1 MTRFN
6 FQKILFTLFLGL
18 SPLMLRAN
26 GPIIQSTIQDQIR
39 LKLENIQPGASLTIR
54 DQKLSSSDE
63 IYSFY
68 SNRAFEEA
76 WSSEGVLTELAYEL
90 RFEIRQSKFD
100 GLNPHDYHLGI
111 IDAFFETFESNKKN
125 KVPNDQAELVDL
137 ELFLSNA
144 FFQLSAHLDRGKVDP
159 SLLKST
165 WGISPKPLKVN
176 YSELLSSAIEQGDI
190 RRNLEKLYPKFTIYK
205 RGREVIRA
213 LEEKS
218 KSDSLT
224 WKPVKIEKTIKVG
237 ESNNS
242 IPIIRQRL
250 QFWGYMGQYELED
263 PKVYDS
269 SLFKGVQE
277 FQMKNG
283 MEPDGALGKNSIA
296 GINNSPSVLMDRA
309 AVNMERLRWLP
320 DTVKEAEII
329 LVNIANYR
337 LDYINKLDTIFS
349 SKVIVGLRYHAT
361 PIFSAP
367 MSYIVFSPFWN
378 IPNSIAR
385 NEIIPAIRKN
395 PNYLSQKNMEVVT
408 FSGQPVDPGSVNW
421 SAKTF
426 PYMIRQ
432 RPGGSNSLGLVKFM
446 FPNKYSVYIHDTPSR
461 SLFEREDRA
470 LSHGCIRLQNP
481 AEFAK
486 ILLSEMPGW
495 TEERIQEAMNR
506 KSELIVNLNR
516 KIPVVLVYLTF
527 WADSRGQANFRQD
540 VYNRDEEILT
550 LLKK

>member
-1 MTRFN
+1 MYRIITFA
-6 FQKILFTLFLGL
+6 FFLVF
-18 SPLMLRAN
+18 SPIFLRAN
-26 GPIIQSTIQDQIR
+26 SAVIQTTIQDQIR
-39 LKLENIQPGASLTIR
+39 LKLENVQPGFPLNIR
-54 DQKLSSSDE
+54 NQKLTSSDE

-76 WSSEGVLTELAYEL
+76 WSSDGFLTELAYEL

-100 GLNPHDYHLGI
+100 GLNPLDYHLAI

-125 KVPNDQAELVDL
+125 KLPNDQGELVDL
-137 ELFLSNA
+137 ELFLSDA

-165 WGISPKPLKVN
+165 WGISPKPQKIN
-176 YSELLSSAIEQGDI
+176 YSELLAEALVEGEV

-213 LEEKS
+213 LDEKS
-218 KSDSLT
+218 KSDSLN
-224 WKPVKIEKTIKVG
+224 WKPVKIDKTIKVG

-242 IPIIRQRL
+242 IPVIRQRL
-250 QFWGYMGQYELED
+250 QFWGYMGQYESEE

-283 MEPDGALGKNSIA
+283 MQPDGAIGKNSLA
-296 GINNSPSVLMDRA
+296 GINNSPSDLINRA

-329 LVNIANYR
+329 LVNIANFR
-337 LDYINKLDTIFS
+337 LDYINKMDTIFS

-378 IPNSIAR
+378 IPASIAR

-408 FSGQPVDPGSVNW
+408 FSGQPVDPSSINW

-486 ILLSEMPGW
+486 ILLSDMPGW
-495 TEERIQEAMNR
+495 SEERIREAMNR
-506 KSELIVNLNR
+506 KTELIVNLNR

-540 VYNRDEEILT
+540 IYNRDEEILT

>member
-1 MTRFN
+1 M
-6 FQKILFTLFLGL
+6 FQKIIFSLFLGL
-18 SPLMLRAN
+18 SPIILRAN
-26 GPIIQSTIQDQIR
+26 GLIFQSTIQDQIR
-39 LKLENIQPGASLTIR
+39 LKLENIQPGALLTIR
-54 DQKLSSSDE
+54 NQKLISSDE

-76 WSSEGVLTELAYEL
+76 WSSDGILTELAYEL

-100 GLNPHDYHLGI
+100 GLNPQHYHLGI

-125 KVPNDQAELVDL
+125 KIHNDQAELVDL
-137 ELFLSNA
+137 ELFLSDA

-165 WGISPKPLKVN
+165 WGISPKPQKVN
-176 YSELLSSAIEQGDI
+176 YSELLSGAVEQGDI

-224 WKPVKIEKTIKVG
+224 WKPVKIDKTIKVG

-250 QFWGYMGQYELED
+250 QFWGYMGQYVPED

-269 SLFKGVQE
+269 SLFRGVQE
-277 FQMKNG
+277 FQGKNG
-283 MEPDGALGKNSIA
+283 MQPDGALGKNSIA
-296 GINNSPSVLMDRA
+296 GINNSPTDLMGRA

-320 DTVKEAEII
+320 DTIKDAEII

-408 FSGQPVDPGSVNW
+408 FSGKQVDPSSINW

-527 WADSRGQANFRQD
+527 WADSKGQANFRQD
-540 VYNRDEEILT
+540 IYNRDEEILT

>member
-1 MTRFN
+1 MLR
-6 FQKILFTLFLGL
+6 KITFTLFLVL
-18 SPLMLRAN
+18 SPIFFGVSAATF
-26 GPIIQSTIQDQIR
+26 QTSIQDQLR
-39 LKLENIQPGASLTIR
+39 LKLENIQPGAPLKIR
-54 DQKLSSSDE
+54 NQTLKSSDE

-68 SNRAFEEA
+68 SKREFLEV
-76 WSSEGVLTELAYEL
+76 WSSAGILTELAYEL
-90 RFEIRQSKFD
+90 RFEIRQARFD
-100 GLNPHDYHLGI
+100 GLNPLDYHLGL
-111 IDAFFETFESNKKN
+111 IDAFFTTFESNKKN
-125 KVPNDQAELVDL
+125 QVSNDLAELVDL
-137 ELFLSNA
+137 DLLLSDA
-144 FFQLSAHLDRGKVDP
+144 FFQLASNLERGKVDP

-165 WGISPKPLKVN
+165 WGISQKTQKVN
-176 YSELLSSAIEQGDI
+176 YSELMTNAVEQGEI

-213 LEEKS
+213 LDEKS

-224 WKPVKIEKTIKVG
+224 WKPVKIDKTIKVG

-242 IPIIRQRL
+242 IPTIRQRL
-250 QFWGYMGQYELED
+250 QFWGYMGQYESED
-263 PKVYDS
+263 PKMYDS
-269 SLFKGVQE
+269 LLFRGVQE
-277 FQMKNG
+277 FQRKNG
-283 MEPDGALGKNSIA
+283 MDPDGALGKNTIA
-296 GINNSPSVLMDRA
+296 GINNSPVDLMNRA

-337 LDYINKLDTIFS
+337 LDYINKWDTIFS

-367 MSYIVFSPFWN
+367 MSYIVFSPYWN

-385 NEIIPAIRKN
+385 NEIIPAVRKN
-395 PNYLSQKNMEVVT
+395 SNYLSQKNMEVVT
-408 FSGQPVDPGSVNW
+408 YSGQPVDPNSINW
-421 SAKTF
+421 SQKPF

-432 RPGGSNSLGLVKFM
+432 RPGGGNSLGLVKFM

-461 SLFEREDRA
+461 SLFDRDDRA

-486 ILLSEMPGW
+486 LLLSDVPGW
-495 TEERIQEAMNR
+495 TDEKIQESMNR

-527 WADSRGQANFRQD
+527 WADSKGQANFRQD
-540 VYNRDEEILT
+540 IYDRDEEILK
-550 LLKK
+550 LLRN